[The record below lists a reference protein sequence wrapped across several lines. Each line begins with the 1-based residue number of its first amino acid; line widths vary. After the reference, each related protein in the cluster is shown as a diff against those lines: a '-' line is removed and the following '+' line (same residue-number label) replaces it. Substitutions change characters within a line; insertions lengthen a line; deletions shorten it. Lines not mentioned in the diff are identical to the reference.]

1 LNRRRRRRGRF
12 AHTVSLALLVA
23 IGLPVLIV
31 LPWRWLQPP
40 ASAFMMQARAEG
52 TEVQQRWVCWEAIS
66 PQLPIAVVAGED
78 QKFPEHHGFDTKSI
92 RSVLEEKGP
101 SGRGASTISQQVVKN
116 LYLWS
121 GRSWIR
127 KGIEAYLTLFV
138 ETLWPKRRILE
149 IYLNIAEFGP
159 GIYGAEAAAGSFFGK
174 PASALN
180 EREAALLAA
189 VLPSPKRMSAGK
201 PSAYVQQR
209 AEWIRRQMQQ
219 LGGVSYLENL

>member
-1 LNRRRRRRGRF
+1 MSDPIRVF
-12 AHTVSLALLVA
+12 LADDH
-23 IGLPVLIV
+23 
-31 LPWRWLQPP
+31 
-40 ASAFMMQARAEG
+40 
-52 TEVQQRWVCWEAIS
+52 
-66 PQLPIAVVAGED
+66 AVV
-78 QKFPEHHGFDTKSI
+78 
-92 RSVLEEKGP
+92 
-101 SGRGASTISQQVVKN
+101 
-116 LYLWS
+116 
-121 GRSWIR
+121 R

-189 VLPSPKRMSAGK
+189 VLPSPKRMSAGR